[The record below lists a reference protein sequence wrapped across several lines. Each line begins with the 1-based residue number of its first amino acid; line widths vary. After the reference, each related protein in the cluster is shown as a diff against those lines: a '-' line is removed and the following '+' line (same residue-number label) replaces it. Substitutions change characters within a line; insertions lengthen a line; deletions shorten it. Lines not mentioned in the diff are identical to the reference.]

1 MKTSDGTI
9 LRPPG
14 PPFTPYPVPTS
25 LLPSLLRLPI
35 FCSYSST
42 LFYTFQFPS
51 SSSTFTQFF
60 ILLLF
65 LIFVL
70 FFLFHLLF
78 FIIPFFIFPILF
90 IVLDSYL
97 QTFLDYLTCASLS
110 SYLLL
115 MLIPCPIPPLCV
127 YIFHLFLFYTSGVS
141 SSACLSVCVSS
152 SFYLA
157 TDLSTDL
164 SFDLSAC
171 LSVCVI
177 VPIEVHLV
185 K

>member
-42 LFYTFQFPS
+42 LFYTFQFSS

-97 QTFLDYLTCASLS
+97 QTFLDYLTCASLLLSPSDAYSLSYS
-110 SYLLL
+110 SSLCIYLPPLPLLHFRRFFIRLLVGLCVILLL
-115 MLIPCPIPPLCV
+115 FS
-127 YIFHLFLFYTSGVS
+127 Y
-141 SSACLSVCVSS
+141 
-152 SFYLA
+152 
-157 TDLSTDL
+157 
-164 SFDLSAC
+164 
-171 LSVCVI
+171 
-177 VPIEVHLV
+177 
-185 K
+185 